1 MAMESCEYYNKD
13 LKKCINANRC
23 LIQRGKVY
31 LSSCVYVLTE
41 ECEKPTICDLYRP
54 RICKVK

>member
-1 MAMESCEYYNKD
+1 MVIESCEYYNKD
-13 LKKCINANRC
+13 LKMCINASRC

-41 ECEKPTICDLYRP
+41 EYGPTCDLYRS